1 MEPIDLNDIV
11 YCRERLAEAQA
22 MARSARSREE
32 SELHAQT
39 ALLFQ
44 VRLELLKTSRV

>member
-1 MEPIDLNDIV
+1 MEPIRLDDIV
-11 YCRERLAEAQA
+11 YCRERLAEAQTL
-22 MARSARSREE
+22 ARTARSREE

-44 VRLELLKTSRV
+44 ARLELLKTSRV